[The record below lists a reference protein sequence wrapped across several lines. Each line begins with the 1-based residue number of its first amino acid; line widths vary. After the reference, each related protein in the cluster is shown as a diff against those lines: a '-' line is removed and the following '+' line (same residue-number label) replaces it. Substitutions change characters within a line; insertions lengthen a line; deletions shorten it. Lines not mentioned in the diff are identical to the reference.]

1 MLNRYFKV
9 DYNNSLD
16 FMYANMAV
24 KNIYFALIS
33 LDYIFDPDKYN

>member
-9 DYNNSLD
+9 DCNNSLD

-33 LDYIFDPDKYN
+33 LG